1 MNDLLSF
8 LDQGAGYQKNA
19 CNVKSNSDTIE
30 ISTPR
35 DRQKRKNMEASNI
48 EKKAFERLNE
58 FLLKEDIWISVIC
71 VGGFVLNHYGVRT
84 THDID
89 VFYQTSAKLEQLIK
103 KVGDELEINTEEEL
117 WNSVQNMNKKPPDE
131 ICTVVYEYSNLKVLI
146 PPLDYVAGMKL
157 ESARE
162 RDIDDVAS
170 IIKLLKI
177 ETPAELQK
185 KIEGYGFT
193 IFDESLLL
201 EAFGIAYVMEW
212 LEKYYTDNE
221 DSLFS

>member
-1 MNDLLSF
+1 
-8 LDQGAGYQKNA
+8 
-19 CNVKSNSDTIE
+19 
-30 ISTPR
+30 
-35 DRQKRKNMEASNI
+35 METSSV

-58 FLLKEDIWISVIC
+58 LLEKEDIWISVIC

-89 VFYQTSAKLEQLIK
+89 GFYQTSARIEDLIK
-103 KVGDELEINTEEEL
+103 KVGDELGINTEEEL
-117 WNSVQNMNKKPPDE
+117 WLNNSVQNMNRKPPDK

-177 ETPAELQK
+177 EKPVELRK
-185 KIEGYGFT
+185 KIERYGFAV
-193 IFDESLLL
+193 FDESLLL
-201 EAFGIAYVMEW
+201 EAFGIAYGMEW

-221 DSLFS
+221 DSMYS